1 MNGEKELREIQA
13 LIRLIDEPDTAMY
26 GEISRKIFS
35 YGTEIIPFLE
45 QEWEQSE
52 DAFIQD
58 RIEELIHKIHV
69 DQVYSDLDNWVA
81 GGGSD
86 LLRAC
91 IIIAR
96 YHYPQLIEQDIHN
109 YIGQLRKDIWIEM
122 NDNLTALEKV
132 KLFNHF
138 FYMVYG
144 FAGDNDT
151 YHSPSNSF
159 INKVLESKRGNPLS
173 LSIIYMLVAQSLD
186 MPVFGINL
194 PGRFVLGY
202 TGNEADF
209 EDPGMGLKQ
218 KILFYIDVFSGGNLF
233 SASDV
238 QDFIKAHGHE
248 PAPEFIEPCTNMV
261 IVRRLLNNLS
271 DAYDRAGHTGRVKEI
286 DRLKHLLKPQV
297 LL

>member
-13 LIRLIDEPDTAMY
+13 LIRLLDEPDTAMY

-35 YGTEIIPFLE
+35 FGAEIIPFLE
-45 QEWEQSE
+45 QEWEQTE
-52 DAFIQD
+52 DAFLQE
-58 RIEELIHKIHV
+58 RIERLIHKIQY
-69 DQVYSDLDNWVA
+69 DQVYYDLDNWVA
-81 GGGSD
+81 GGGAD

-109 YIGQLRKDIWIEM
+109 HIGQLRKDIWIEM

-138 FYMVYG
+138 FYGIYG
-144 FAGDNDT
+144 FAGDKDT
-151 YHSPSNSF
+151 YHYPDNSF
-159 INKVLESKRGNPLS
+159 INRVLESKKGNPLS
-173 LSIIYMLVAQSLD
+173 LAIIYMLVAQSLD

-194 PGRFVLGY
+194 PGRFVLAY
-202 TGNEADF
+202 TGNEANF
-209 EDPGMGLKQ
+209 EDPDKGLKQ

-233 SASDV
+233 SAQDV
-238 QDFIKAHGHE
+238 QEFIKTSGQE

-271 DAYDRAGHTGRVKEI
+271 DAYNRSGHTARVE
-286 DRLKHLLKPQV
+286 DVERLKHLLKPQV